1 MLDFITNPLNDLMHF
16 IGNIFQFFAVVI
28 VVFMVAIVAVI
39 PFAMKWFAIN
49 LAKTVVIET
58 SKLVEVAS
66 SNAQIKNAVNTIAT
80 QLGKTSRQLT
90 REENN

>member
-90 REENN
+90 REDN

>member
-49 LAKTVVIET
+49 LAKTVVVET
-58 SKLVEVAS
+58 AKLVEVAS

-90 REENN
+90 REDN

>member
-1 MLDFITNPLNDLMHF
+1 MLDFITNPLSDLMNF

-49 LAKTVVIET
+49 LAKTVVVET
-58 SKLVEVAS
+58 AKLVEVAS
-66 SNAQIKNAVNTIAT
+66 SNAQIKNAVSTIAT
-80 QLGKTSRQLT
+80 QLTNTSKQLK
-90 REENN
+90 RGQD

>member
-1 MLDFITNPLNDLMHF
+1 MFDIITNPLNDLMHF

-49 LAKTVVIET
+49 LAKTVVVET
-58 SKLVEVAS
+58 AKLVEVAS

-80 QLGKTSRQLT
+80 QLTNTSNQLK
-90 REENN
+90 RGQD

>member
-1 MLDFITNPLNDLMHF
+1 MLDFITNPLGDLMNF

-39 PFAMKWFAIN
+39 PFAMKWFAVN

-58 SKLVEVAS
+58 AKLVEVAS
-66 SNAQIKNAVNTIAT
+66 SNAQIKNAVSTIAT

-90 REENN
+90 REDN

>member
-58 SKLVEVAS
+58 AKLVEVAS

-80 QLGKTSRQLT
+80 QLTNTSNQLK
-90 REENN
+90 RGNN

>member
-1 MLDFITNPLNDLMHF
+1 MLDYLTNPLNDLMHF

-49 LAKTVVIET
+49 LAKTVVVET
-58 SKLVEVAS
+58 AKLVEVAS

-80 QLGKTSRQLT
+80 QLTNTSNQLK
-90 REENN
+90 RGNN

>member
-1 MLDFITNPLNDLMHF
+1 MLDFITNPLGDLMHF

>member
-49 LAKTVVIET
+49 LAKTVVVET
-58 SKLVEVAS
+58 AKLVEVAS

-80 QLGKTSRQLT
+80 QLTNTSNQLK
-90 REENN
+90 RGNN

>member
-1 MLDFITNPLNDLMHF
+1 MLDFITNPLGDLMHF

-49 LAKTVVIET
+49 LAKTVVVET
-58 SKLVEVAS
+58 AKLVEVAS

-90 REENN
+90 REDN

>member
-58 SKLVEVAS
+58 AKLVEVAS

-90 REENN
+90 REDN

>member
-1 MLDFITNPLNDLMHF
+1 MLDFITNPLGDLMHF

-49 LAKTVVIET
+49 LAKTVVVET
-58 SKLVEVAS
+58 AKLVEVAS

>member
-58 SKLVEVAS
+58 AKLVEVAS

>member
-1 MLDFITNPLNDLMHF
+1 MLDFITNPLGDLMNF
-16 IGNIFQFFAVVI
+16 IGNIFQFIAVVI

-49 LAKTVVIET
+49 LAKTVVVET
-58 SKLVEVAS
+58 AKLVEVAS
-66 SNAQIKNAVNTIAT
+66 SNAQIKNAVSTIAT

-90 REENN
+90 REDN

>member
-1 MLDFITNPLNDLMHF
+1 MLDFITNPLGDLMHF

-90 REENN
+90 REDN